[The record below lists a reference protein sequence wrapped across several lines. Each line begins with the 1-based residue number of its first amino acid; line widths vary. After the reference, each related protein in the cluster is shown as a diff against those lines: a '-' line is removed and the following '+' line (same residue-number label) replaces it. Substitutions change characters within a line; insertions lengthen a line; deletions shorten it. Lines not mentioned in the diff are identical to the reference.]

1 MKKRKDNYL
10 NKKSKKK
17 VMKNEPEAPYLDD
30 EKYDEET
37 LLWRKKLNIPQ
48 LNEIVY
54 ENNG

>member
-1 MKKRKDNYL
+1 MKKQEDNYL